1 MPMPP
6 VGPYPAAHLVAG
18 LAQRATQNPD
28 IAAAGEHNQGAGTRS
43 GRAASGEYLIS
54 LSPAGLQQA
63 KAASKD
69 NNRDI
74 DESGL
79 PDTLKELLKMARK
92 LKEQL
97 HDRTQSLQRLMADAD
112 LTAEERNL
120 QAQRLQAEIGTL
132 SGALATVMKQFAK
145 AMKEAD
151 LSREQAAKVAELLAA

>member
-1 MPMPP
+1 
-6 VGPYPAAHLVAG
+6 
-18 LAQRATQNPD
+18 
-28 IAAAGEHNQGAGTRS
+28 
-43 GRAASGEYLIS
+43 
-54 LSPAGLQQA
+54 
-63 KAASKD
+63 
-69 NNRDI
+69 
-74 DESGL
+74 
-79 PDTLKELLKMARK
+79 MARK
-92 LKEQL
+92 LKDQL